1 MTGAMLISLVIIIV
15 PSMQLNDAFSLINE
29 DDLFTSLDQFRLKYV
44 QGLQLF
50 GTISGTYFLLIGMA
64 ILVMFWELF
73 RLIDTE
79 HRLSESLQHQKGGLK
94 TMVTLVFISYFLGA
108 GILYC
113 YGQMQESMS
122 LFQKW
127 LIYPILALLV
137 ELPNMLV
144 IYMIHWWTYRPILPP
159 TE

>member
-1 MTGAMLISLVIIIV
+1 MTGAMLISLVIIIL
-15 PSMQLNDAFSLINE
+15 PSMRLNDAFSLINE
-29 DDLFTSLDQFRLKYV
+29 DDLFNSLDQFMLEYV
-44 QGLQLF
+44 QGLKLF

-113 YGQMQESMS
+113 YGQMQ
-122 LFQKW
+122 
-127 LIYPILALLV
+127 
-137 ELPNMLV
+137 
-144 IYMIHWWTYRPILPP
+144 
-159 TE
+159 